1 VVMIFL
7 ILDIKNRLFNLAIEE
22 DEEDIS

>member
-1 VVMIFL
+1 MIFL